1 MLAVLRK
8 LMLPPI
14 EVEHGDDARR
24 IVRTGLVVIVVL
36 VFGIGG
42 FLAFAPL
49 SGAIVAPGVVKVDLN
64 RKVVQHQEGG
74 IVGQVLVRDGD
85 RVQAGQTLLTL
96 EDVRVDATNELLRT
110 QLDAEI
116 ARGARLTA
124 EGRFD
129 GTIRFPQDLAARGSD
144 ARVHELLARER
155 SLFAARRESLE
166 GQIQLLRTQIRETE
180 GEIQAWTE
188 QLKAGEDAI
197 RLQKEELAQNEGML
211 GQGYVSKTR
220 ILTLQ
225 RAVAEYESRRGENL
239 AEMAKAKQRVAELQ
253 LRIVTLRTSYMEQA
267 ANELKE
273 STARVFDLQER
284 LRPSQDAA
292 ERQVVKAPVA
302 GEVVNLRVTTAGA
315 VVGPRDPLLELVPEN
330 PDLII
335 EARVRPEDI
344 ASVTKGAVADVRLT
358 AYKQRITPVVDGEV
372 VYVSADRVQNR
383 PEEPPYYLAQ
393 VRVSPQALHAAG
405 DLKLLAGM
413 PAEVFIRTETR
424 TALQYLLTP
433 VSAYLQRSMREP

>member
-24 IVRTGLVVIVVL
+24 IVRMGLVVIVVL

-144 ARVHELLARER
+144 ARVGEEILSTTIVFTER
-155 SLFAARRESLE
+155 C
-166 GQIQLLRTQIRETE
+166 
-180 GEIQAWTE
+180 
-188 QLKAGEDAI
+188 
-197 RLQKEELAQNEGML
+197 
-211 GQGYVSKTR
+211 
-220 ILTLQ
+220 
-225 RAVAEYESRRGENL
+225 
-239 AEMAKAKQRVAELQ
+239 
-253 LRIVTLRTSYMEQA
+253 
-267 ANELKE
+267 
-273 STARVFDLQER
+273 
-284 LRPSQDAA
+284 RP
-292 ERQVVKAPVA
+292 
-302 GEVVNLRVTTAGA
+302 T
-315 VVGPRDPLLELVPEN
+315 GP
-330 PDLII
+330 
-335 EARVRPEDI
+335 
-344 ASVTKGAVADVRLT
+344 K
-358 AYKQRITPVVDGEV
+358 
-372 VYVSADRVQNR
+372 
-383 PEEPPYYLAQ
+383 
-393 VRVSPQALHAAG
+393 
-405 DLKLLAGM
+405 
-413 PAEVFIRTETR
+413 
-424 TALQYLLTP
+424 
-433 VSAYLQRSMREP
+433 RS